1 MSSNVQRRVRPCARP
16 AASKRATSRSSSAPD
31 SSSARADMYTAR
43 ASPTATCESKMTML
57 TSGRA
62 LTFRE
67 CRRSGDET
75 QRKRRYSD
83 CAYHTGVT
91 HGTPASSAV
100 PSTM

>member
-1 MSSNVQRRVRPCARP
+1 
-16 AASKRATSRSSSAPD
+16 
-31 SSSARADMYTAR
+31 MYTAR
-43 ASPTATCESKMTML
+43 ALLSGTWESKMTML

-62 LTFRE
+62 ATFRE

-75 QRKRRYSD
+75 HRNRRYSD
-83 CAYHTGVT
+83 CANHTGVT